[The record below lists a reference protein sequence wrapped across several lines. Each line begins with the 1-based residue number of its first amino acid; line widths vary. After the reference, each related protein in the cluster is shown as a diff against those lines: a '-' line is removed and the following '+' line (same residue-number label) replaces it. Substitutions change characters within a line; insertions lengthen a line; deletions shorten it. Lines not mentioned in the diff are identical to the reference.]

1 MSTAEE
7 ERLAVER
14 MTMDYPIVFGRL
26 PDAVLNPP
34 ADVLPAEPE
43 PPAA

>member
-14 MTMDYPIVFGRL
+14 MTMDYPVHLDRL
-26 PDAVLNPP
+26 PDAMPTTPDEDQTVQ
-34 ADVLPAEPE
+34 PE